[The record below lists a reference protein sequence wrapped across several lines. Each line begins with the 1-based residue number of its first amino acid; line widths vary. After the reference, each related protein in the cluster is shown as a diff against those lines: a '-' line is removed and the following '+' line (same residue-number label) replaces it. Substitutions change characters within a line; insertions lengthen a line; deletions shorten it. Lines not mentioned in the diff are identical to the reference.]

1 MKIRIILILLIFP
14 FLTFAQIE
22 TKTDSSN
29 ILIGDQIIL
38 SIKSN
43 IKDIKNWKEFQD
55 SIANFEIISKS
66 KIDSSKTENGW
77 IISQEYVLTIWDSG
91 TFFIPSIEIE
101 NKSSDSI
108 KVYVN
113 NVKTNQDQEIKDIK
127 KPINTPVTF
136 EEAFP
141 YILIFIALALICLL
155 IYYFFKN
162 KEKVIEVK
170 KVEKIIVPPYQIALD
185 LLNTLKDKE
194 LLQQN
199 EIKEYHTQISEIIRR
214 YIEAGLNIQAM
225 EIASNDILNLLEQQ
239 RIETKSIKKVFEIN
253 DLAKFAKYKPIEI
266 ENKECLEMA
275 ILFVE
280 QTKPK
285 QNELQ

>member
-199 EIKEYHTQISEIIRR
+199 EINEYHTQISEITRR

>member
-1 MKIRIILILLIFP
+1 M
-14 FLTFAQIE
+14 
-22 TKTDSSN
+22 
-29 ILIGDQIIL
+29 
-38 SIKSN
+38 
-43 IKDIKNWKEFQD
+43 
-55 SIANFEIISKS
+55 
-66 KIDSSKTENGW
+66 
-77 IISQEYVLTIWDSG
+77 
-91 TFFIPSIEIE
+91 
-101 NKSSDSI
+101 
-108 KVYVN
+108 YVN

>member
-199 EIKEYHTQISEIIRR
+199 EIKEYHTQISEITRR

>member
-29 ILIGDQIIL
+29 ILIGDQIVL

-101 NKSSDSI
+101 NNSSDSI

-199 EIKEYHTQISEIIRR
+199 EIKEYHTQISEITRR

>member
-29 ILIGDQIIL
+29 ILIGDQIVL

-91 TFFIPSIEIE
+91 NFFIPSIEIE
-101 NKSSDSI
+101 NNSSDSI

-113 NVKTNQDQEIKDIK
+113 NVKTNLDQEIKDIK

-199 EIKEYHTQISEIIRR
+199 EIKEYHTQISEITRR

-225 EIASNDILNLLEQQ
+225 EIASNDILNLLDQQ

>member
-29 ILIGDQIIL
+29 ILIGDQIVL

-91 TFFIPSIEIE
+91 NFFIPSIEIE
-101 NKSSDSI
+101 NNSSDSI

-113 NVKTNQDQEIKDIK
+113 NVKTNLDQEIKDIK

-141 YILIFIALALICLL
+141 YILIFIALALISLL

-199 EIKEYHTQISEIIRR
+199 EIKEYHTQISEITRR

-225 EIASNDILNLLEQQ
+225 EIASNDILNLLDQQ